1 MTGNNQLLIDL
12 QYFPCI
18 NYFKVLSDSTYCK
31 INLSE
36 PYKKMSFR
44 NRCVIVGSNGL
55 INLSVPV
62 EKGRNQRIP
71 YAEVKIAYQEN
82 WQVQHW
88 RTIVSCYN
96 RSPYFEYYANKLE
109 PLFLSRWE
117 HLVELN
123 QRALKI
129 VTGIL
134 KVNMPEFIDN
144 VHVENLVDYRDKWLP
159 KDYDQDGESV
169 KYVQLFEDRI
179 GFKTN
184 LSILDLLFMEG
195 PNAAALL
202 KRRISPK

>member
-1 MTGNNQLLIDL
+1 MDEKRQLLIDL

-71 YAEVKIAYQEN
+71 YAEVRIAYQEN

-96 RSPYFEYYANKLE
+96 RSPYFEYYAGRLE
-109 PLFLSRWE
+109 PLFTARFEYLY
-117 HLVELN
+117 ELN
-123 QRALKI
+123 EHALKI

-134 KVNMPEFIDN
+134 KVKLPEFVDN
-144 VHVENLVDYRDKWLP
+144 VEVDNVVNYRDKWMP
-159 KDYDQDGESV
+159 KDYDKDSEHIRYG
-169 KYVQLFEDRI
+169 QLFEDRI

-184 LSILDLLFMEG
+184 ISILDLLFMEG
-195 PNAAALL
+195 PNAVALL
-202 KRRISPK
+202 KS

>member
-1 MTGNNQLLIDL
+1 MTENRQLLIDL

-18 NYFKVLSDSTYCK
+18 NYFRILSASTYCK

-82 WQVQHW
+82 WQLQHW

-109 PLFLSRWE
+109 PLFHTRYE
-117 HLVELN
+117 YLVELN
-123 QRALKI
+123 QQALK
-129 VTGIL
+129 TAAAIL
-134 KVNMPEFIDN
+134 KVNMPELVDN
-144 VHVENLVDYRDKWLP
+144 VQVDNLIDYRDKWTP
-159 KDYDQDGESV
+159 KDYDQDEESV
-169 KYVQLFEDRI
+169 KYGQLFEDRV

-184 LSILDLLFMEG
+184 ISILDLLFMEG
-195 PNAAALL
+195 PNAAELL
-202 KRRISPK
+202 KK